1 MTYLLDTDH
10 LSLLQRKRGA
20 AYQNIYK
27 RINQHSASSFAISI
41 ISIQEQM
48 LGCHAYINRSRN
60 LKDMV
65 KGYDMM
71 SRLVRDFQ
79 TAIVLPFDELA
90 ARQLEQLEARQIRIG
105 KMDAR
110 IASIA
115 LANQRILLLTR
126 NYKDFEK
133 VPGLMVEDWTT

>member
-1 MTYLLDTDH
+1 
-10 LSLLQRKRGA
+10 
-20 AYQNIYK
+20 
-27 RINQHSASSFAISI
+27 
-41 ISIQEQM
+41 M

-115 LANQRILLLTR
+115 LANQRILLTR